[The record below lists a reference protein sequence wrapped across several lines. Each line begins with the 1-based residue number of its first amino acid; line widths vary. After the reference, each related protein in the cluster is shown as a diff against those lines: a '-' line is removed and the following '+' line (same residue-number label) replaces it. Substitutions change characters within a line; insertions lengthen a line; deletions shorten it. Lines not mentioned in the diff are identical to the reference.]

1 MSAKSFFQLHFRE
14 SGAPPIFADACVWV
28 LLTSTMKDSINLG
41 FVQKLRV
48 FGLDRFEFD
57 GHFFTG
63 GHVGT
68 QINVPKRT
76 ATDFTAQ
83 TVLFSNPELHC
94 SSCSSCCYSLSNSKR
109 NPQNCASKKKGCEL
123 LEGHSLSNLSTD
135 TEREECLAVSPVQAS
150 RENLFSESYGANVE
164 SGTFS
169 IHAIYFVL
177 NRCTCAYLKPAY
189 G

>member
-123 LEGHSLSNLSTD
+123 LEGHSLRATCQQTRSVKSVWLFHLSRPLEKICFPSLTGQ
-135 TEREECLAVSPVQAS
+135 TWEAVHSLYT
-150 RENLFSESYGANVE
+150 LFISY
-164 SGTFS
+164 
-169 IHAIYFVL
+169 
-177 NRCTCAYLKPAY
+177 
-189 G
+189 